1 MPPPSSLDQLRAHTT
16 IVADTGDF
24 NVLSLY
30 RSQDATTNPSHILAA
45 SQRPE
50 YAHLLHAAVAHART
64 TPSDDL
70 DAAVDAA
77 LLHLL
82 VSFGCEILQH
92 VPGRVSTE
100 VDPSLSFDAAATVA
114 YARRIVAAYGARGVG
129 RERVLVKIPA
139 TWEGFLAVEAL
150 EREGIRCNVTL
161 LFGLRPQAMR
171 AAEVGAT
178 LISPFVGRTLDWWV
192 ANRPGVDFSGRKDPG
207 VVMCREVWEWYR
219 GRGVETEV
227 MGASMRSVSECKE
240 LCGLDA
246 MTINVGLL
254 EELKGEEV
262 EMRPVLVRE
271 KVAKQDASVKVKSY
285 ADDEAAFR
293 TDLFNDHAAHD
304 KMTDMLRQF
313 LRDGAATKAALK
325 ELLQSS

>member
-1 MPPPSSLDQLRAHTT
+1 MPPPSSSLDPLRAHTT

-30 RSQDATTNPSHILAA
+30 RSQDATTNSSHILAA

-50 YAHLLHAAVAHART
+50 YAHLLHAAVAHARADT
-64 TPSDDL
+64 TSSDP
-70 DAAVDAA
+70 AAQVDAA

-82 VSFGCEILQH
+82 VSFGCEILRH

-171 AAEVGAT
+171 AAE
-178 LISPFVGRTLDWWV
+178 
-192 ANRPGVDFSGRKDPG
+192 
-207 VVMCREVWEWYR
+207 
-219 GRGVETEV
+219 
-227 MGASMRSVSECKE
+227 
-240 LCGLDA
+240 
-246 MTINVGLL
+246 
-254 EELKGEEV
+254 ELKGEEV